1 MMNSGNVFLPVGAPV
16 PDWRPKARAT
26 DVMLRGSKCLL
37 EPLSPMHHAD
47 ALCAAYGQALDG
59 RDWTYL
65 SVGPF
70 ADAPALRAYLERI
83 AVQTDPRHFAV
94 VDLCTGQAVGTLAL
108 MREQAEHGVIEVGFV
123 AFSPA
128 LQRSRIATEA
138 HFLLMTYVFETLGNR
153 RYEWKCDSC
162 NQRSRNAAERL
173 GFQYEGTF
181 RQAAIYKS
189 RNRDTAWFSLLD
201 SEWPVAK
208 AAFLH
213 WLHPQNFNTHGVQ
226 ISRLQFIRERI
237 ASSGWGLEGG
247 EATLLRG
254 LP

>member
-1 MMNSGNVFLPVGAPV
+1 
-16 PDWRPKARAT
+16 
-26 DVMLRGSKCLL
+26 
-37 EPLSPMHHAD
+37 
-47 ALCAAYGQALDG
+47 
-59 RDWTYL
+59 
-65 SVGPF
+65 
-70 ADAPALRAYLERI
+70 
-83 AVQTDPRHFAV
+83 
-94 VDLCTGQAVGTLAL
+94 
-108 MREQAEHGVIEVGFV
+108 
-123 AFSPA
+123 
-128 LQRSRIATEA
+128 
-138 HFLLMTYVFETLGNR
+138 
-153 RYEWKCDSC
+153 
-162 NQRSRNAAERL
+162 L